1 MILRHLFGAALL
13 AGSLGASAAQA
24 RVIERI
30 VAVVNDEIVTYSELE
45 DMARPLLAQVDQI
58 SDPVDREQTRER
70 QLRRVLDE
78 LVGQRLIMQEAA
90 RRRIT
95 IDSTAVDEHL
105 DRIKGRQGWDDD
117 KLRVY
122 LSGQGM
128 SLTQFRSQVRE
139 QLLKQRI
146 IRRILGKRIQVSERE
161 LKDYFRE
168 KLTQSKSNFEVE
180 AAHIVL
186 RAPDNATAAEEAAL
200 RQQATE
206 IIARAKSGEDFAALA
221 AQYSEGP
228 RAKEGGA
235 LGFIRRGNLDPTL
248 EEAFF
253 ALEPGGVAG
262 PVRTNFGYHVVTVKS
277 RKAVAPPTYDE
288 AVPALTAELREKKL
302 ATELTKWVAD
312 MKKKAFIETR
322 L

>member
-1 MILRHLFGAALL
+1 MILRTFLGAALCI
-13 AGSLGASAAQA
+13 SLGTSAAQA

-30 VAVVNDEIVTYSELE
+30 VAVVNDEIVTFSELE
-45 DMARPLLAQVDQI
+45 DMARPLLAQVAQI
-58 SDPVDREQTRER
+58 SDPVEREQTRER
-70 QLRRVLDE
+70 QLRRVLDD

-95 IDSTAVDEHL
+95 IDSDAVDQHL
-105 DRIKGRQGWDDD
+105 ARIKGRQGWDDA
-117 KLRVY
+117 KLNMY
-122 LSGQGM
+122 LSGQGL
-128 SLTQFRSQVRE
+128 SLSEFRTQVRE

-146 IRRILGKRIQVSERE
+146 IRRILGKRIQVTERE

-186 RAPDNATAAEEAAL
+186 RAPENATPAEEAAL

-221 AQYSEGP
+221 AQYSQGP
-228 RAKEGGA
+228 RAKEGGG

-248 EEAFF
+248 EDAFF

-262 PVRTNFGYHVVTVKS
+262 PVRTNFGFHIITVKS
-277 RKAVAPPTYDE
+277 RKELAPPTYEE

-302 ATELTKWVAD
+302 AAELTKWVAD

>member
-1 MILRHLFGAALL
+1 MSLRHVLSVALL
-13 AGSLGASAAQA
+13 AGSLGTSIAQA

-45 DMARPLLAQVDQI
+45 DLARPMLAQVDQI
-58 SDPVDREQTRER
+58 SDPVEREQTRER

-95 IDSTAVDEHL
+95 IDTEAVDEHL
-105 DRIKGRQGWDDD
+105 DRIKSRQGWDDE
-117 KLRVY
+117 KMTMY
-122 LSGQGM
+122 LSGQG
-128 SLTQFRSQVRE
+128 LTLSEFRAQVRE

-146 IRRILGKRIQVSERE
+146 IRRILGSKIQVSDRE
-161 LKDYFRE
+161 LKDYYRE
-168 KLTQSKSNFEVE
+168 KLTQAKSNYEVE

-186 RAPDNATAAEEAAL
+186 RAPENATAAEEAAI
-200 RQQATE
+200 RQQAKE
-206 IIARAKSGEDFAALA
+206 IIARAQGGEAFAALA
-221 AQYSEGP
+221 AQYSQGP
-228 RAKEGGA
+228 RAKEGGM
-235 LGFIRRGNLDPTL
+235 LGFIRRGSLDPNL
-248 EEAFF
+248 EDAFF

-262 PVRTNFGYHVVTVKS
+262 PVRTNFGYHVITVKS
-277 RKAVAPPTYDE
+277 RRDLAPPSYEE
-288 AVPALTAELREKKL
+288 AVPELTAELREKKL
-302 ATELTKWVAD
+302 GAELTKWVAD